1 MPEQSREAAAA
12 TAGGSAPGQEPTATA
27 GPAPGQEPAVLTG
40 KQRQKLATQGKL
52 LAAAREE
59 FQRYGFS
66 GGRVDRIAEMAGVN
80 KRSIYMY
87 FGDKAGLFDAVIR
100 ENRNAVGAAVKFD
113 AGDLPA
119 YALRLYEYWQTHP
132 ESVRLFWWRN
142 LERDSTTDVEEAA
155 FSGMVAG
162 ICAAQRAGEVDP
174 AIPPAHL
181 FAFVL
186 GLLQSWAFPSDSF
199 SVALDDAEAGRRR
212 ASIRTAVER
221 LIAAAGEPPS

>member
-1 MPEQSREAAAA
+1 VSGQSREAPAN
-12 TAGGSAPGQEPTATA
+12 TAGG
-27 GPAPGQEPAVLTG
+27 PAPSQEPARLTG
-40 KQRQKLATQGKL
+40 KQRQKLATQRKL
-52 LAAAREE
+52 FAAAREE

-113 AGDLPA
+113 ASDLPA

-142 LERDSTTDVEEAA
+142 LERESTTDVEEAA
-155 FSGMVAG
+155 YSGMVADIG
-162 ICAAQRAGEVDP
+162 ATQRTGGAIRRSPPPTCSRSCSGCCRAGPSRPTRSPSPSTRRKP
-174 AIPPAHL
+174 AGGGPAS
-181 FAFVL
+181 A
-186 GLLQSWAFPSDSF
+186 
-199 SVALDDAEAGRRR
+199 RRSR
-212 ASIRTAVER
+212 D
-221 LIAAAGEPPS
+221 

>member
-1 MPEQSREAAAA
+1 VSGQSRQAPAN
-12 TAGGSAPGQEPTATA
+12 TAGG
-27 GPAPGQEPAVLTG
+27 PAPSQEPARLTG
-40 KQRQKLATQGKL
+40 KQRQKLATQRKL

-113 AGDLPA
+113 ASDLPA

-142 LERDSTTDVEEAA
+142 LERESTTDVEEAA
-155 FSGMVAG
+155 YSGMVADIG
-162 ICAAQRAGEVDP
+162 ATQRTGGVDP

-186 GLLQSWAFPSDSF
+186 GLLQSWAVPSDSF
-199 SVALDDAEAGRRR
+199 SVALDEEEAGRRR

-221 LIAAAGEPPS
+221 LIADAGQPRP